1 MEAADSANRQSGI
14 LSITNRESADRF
26 NTDRT
31 YTSAPTM
38 ATLVSPAS
46 IYSNGPPPPYS
57 NWPAPAAGLVS
68 PPESRRTSDNKADAP
83 PPLQT
88 IPPHRQSL
96 PSIHEAL
103 NTKSYTSPVSAS
115 LPPAHHPAPY
125 SQGPVIPRTYPP
137 SDHAPYSTH
146 ICLSQTRHPS
156 PPRPI
161 HPQQA
166 HAFSHV
172 DPPQN
177 NYQESQRH
185 PAATAPAAP
194 SSHAQYPSHRH
205 DPPRYDPD
213 SQASERPLNSYS
225 HQPQTGP
232 YSYPPNS
239 NQMSG
244 PHDASYNQPRY
255 PHDPR
260 PVDEGWKGNTED
272 DRTKISPFKQ
282 GLKRRY
288 MVWDFENYLS
298 AINVSSGNIQ
308 SWSHHFHTITQE
320 QQPRDH
326 PAVPD
331 RMPSLDS
338 CNEMLENQETIR
350 IFLEKMR
357 DMISQQ
363 NEQTAMLEVQ
373 HRENT
378 GKSAAYYDH
387 EAQNNVYMHDPKG
400 EVFGGPESKKRRGR
414 AAPPGRCHSCNRA
427 ETPEWRRGPDGAR
440 TLCNACGLH
449 YAKLTRKNTMKQSQM
464 ANGSSI
470 RPKSM
475 DGVSP
480 RPL

>member
-1 MEAADSANRQSGI
+1 
-14 LSITNRESADRF
+14 
-26 NTDRT
+26 
-31 YTSAPTM
+31 M
-38 ATLVSPAS
+38 ATL
-46 IYSNGPPPPYS
+46 
-57 NWPAPAAGLVS
+57 
-68 PPESRRTSDNKADAP
+68 
-83 PPLQT
+83 
-88 IPPHRQSL
+88 
-96 PSIHEAL
+96 
-103 NTKSYTSPVSAS
+103 
-115 LPPAHHPAPY
+115 
-125 SQGPVIPRTYPP
+125 
-137 SDHAPYSTH
+137 
-146 ICLSQTRHPS
+146 
-156 PPRPI
+156 
-161 HPQQA
+161 
-166 HAFSHV
+166 
-172 DPPQN
+172 
-177 NYQESQRH
+177 RH

-298 AINVSSGNIQ
+298 A
-308 SWSHHFHTITQE
+308 
-320 QQPRDH
+320 
-326 PAVPD
+326 
-331 RMPSLDS
+331 
-338 CNEMLENQETIR
+338 
-350 IFLEKMR
+350 
-357 DMISQQ
+357 Q

-400 EVFGGPESKKRRGR
+400 EVFGGPESKKRRG
-414 AAPPGRCHSCNRA
+414 
-427 ETPEWRRGPDGAR
+427 
-440 TLCNACGLH
+440 
-449 YAKLTRKNTMKQSQM
+449 SQM

-480 RPL
+480 RPLTVE